1 MSAEGSDVRVILRGG
16 RKLVPQ
22 NSLWAD
28 LVSGMTS
35 CSEGVV
41 VKDPQMNLELVR
53 DCETL
58 VGLRDA
64 LTGRALLNWGR
75 TIPIQEW
82 EGVSVGASPL
92 PVTAIE
98 LGPATYDWFV
108 SPEDTP
114 SSDFTLQGRISAAFG
129 KLKGLERLSITD
141 NSLSG
146 ELSSD
151 LGLLLNLEVLDLEG
165 NRISGGIPS
174 QLGELEN
181 LKVLNLRSNRLTGH
195 IPPELGTL
203 AELRW
208 LQLNRNRL
216 TGTVPAE
223 LGNLLQLVDV
233 WLGRNELA
241 GCVPNNL
248 PDIWLTASG
257 LERC

>member
-22 NSLWAD
+22 NSLWTD

-41 VKDPQMNLELVR
+41 VKDPQMNQELVR
-53 DCETL
+53 VCQTL
-58 VGLRDA
+58 VGLRDS
-64 LTGRALLNWGR
+64 LSGRELLIWGR
-75 TIPIQEW
+75 TIPIEEW
-82 EGVSVGASPL
+82 EGISVGGSPQRVTHVEIEKARFDRYGWPERSICGDVSLRGGIIPASFG
-92 PVTAIE
+92 E
-98 LGPATYDWFV
+98 LKV
-108 SPEDTP
+108 
-114 SSDFTLQGRISAAFG
+114 
-129 KLKGLERLSITD
+129 LSIRDSCLT
-141 NSLSG
+141 G
-146 ELSSD
+146 EIPAD
-151 LGLLLNLEVLDLEG
+151 LGELLNLKVLELE
-165 NRISGGIPS
+165 RTSISGSIPS